1 MARCTPGPKQLGCAS
16 RQCMHLV
23 VPVSLALQHA
33 SQAHSACSPLPFGAG
48 VQRGGLTPPVG
59 TETAASGGA
68 AATSFAAAAPSISWR
83 GVGASWRETLFHK
96 AKSSL

>member
-1 MARCTPGPKQLGCAS
+1 
-16 RQCMHLV
+16 MHLV

-33 SQAHSACSPLPFGAG
+33 SQAHPACSPLPFGG

-59 TETAASGGA
+59 TETAASDGA